1 MATIEIKIPSPGESI
16 THVELSRWL
25 VKEGDVVRKNTE
37 IAELESDKATLMLVA
52 EESGRISLKAAEGE
66 MLEVGT
72 VACTIDSSVQ
82 TGDAAEAAP
91 VQPDDASE
99 LLSAQPGDAPQP
111 APPRSSDTS
120 QPSVEESGKSA
131 EPAPAHDKGGAKETA
146 GTGEDDPEGATGT
159 ADSADTTDSAGTTG
173 TADGAV
179 TTPNNGKT
187 EGRDKVKVTP
197 LAKKVMESHDLSVDD
212 VIRGLRRLKR
222 EDVEA
227 SMSAPGEATAH
238 GGEGFKKAASRAS
251 KSNRLSSLR
260 RKLSERLVSVKN
272 ETAMLTTF
280 NEVDMKAIMDIRK
293 KHQNAFVEAHG
304 IKLGFMSFFLKAC
317 SVALQEF
324 PQVNAMID
332 GENLVTYE
340 YVDISVAVSAPK
352 GLMVPVVRNVESL
365 GLAEIERAI
374 ADLAEKARE
383 GKLSIPEMSGGTFT
397 VTNGGIFGSML
408 STPLIN
414 PPQSAI
420 LGMHNII
427 DRPVAID
434 GQVVIRPMMYV
445 ALSYDHRVIDGK
457 DSVSFLVRVKQLLE
471 NPTGML
477 YVGGS
482 PEKQLLEL

>member
-1 MATIEIKIPSPGESI
+1 MAIIEIKIPSPGESI
-16 THVELSRWL
+16 TQVELSRWL
-25 VKEGDVVRKNTE
+25 VKEGDSVRKNTE

-52 EESGRISLKAAEGE
+52 EESGKISFKAAEGD
-66 MLEVGT
+66 MLEVGSI
-72 VACTIDSSVQ
+72 ACTIDTSV
-82 TGDAAEAAP
+82 EA
-91 VQPDDASE
+91 
-99 LLSAQPGDAPQP
+99 GGAPQP
-111 APPRSSDTS
+111 APAGSSDTS
-120 QPSVEESGKSA
+120 QPSVEEAGKST
-131 EPAPAHDKGGAKETA
+131 EPAPAHDKGEDKETA
-146 GTGEDDPEGATGT
+146 DMGEEHPE
-159 ADSADTTDSAGTTG
+159 GTTG
-173 TADGAV
+173 TRESSSENMAGRGDTQESVVPGE
-179 TTPNNGKT
+179 NGT
-187 EGRDKVKVTP
+187 EGHDKVKITP

-212 VIRGLRRLKR
+212 VLSGLRRLKR

-227 SMSAPGEATAH
+227 SMSVPGEASNVPGEASTR
-238 GGEGFKKAASRAS
+238 GGEGFKKAASRTT

-280 NEVDMKAIMDIRK
+280 NEVDMQAIMDIRK
-293 KHQNAFVEAHG
+293 KHQSAFVEAHG

-365 GLAEIERAI
+365 GLAEIERVI
-374 ADLAEKARE
+374 ADLAKKAHE

-427 DRPVAID
+427 ERPVAID